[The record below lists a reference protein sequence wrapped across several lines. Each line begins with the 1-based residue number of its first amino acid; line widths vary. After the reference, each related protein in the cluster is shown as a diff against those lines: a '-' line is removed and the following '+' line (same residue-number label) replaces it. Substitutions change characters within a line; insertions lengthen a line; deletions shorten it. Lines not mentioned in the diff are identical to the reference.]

1 MSKITL
7 KNFAAM
13 TVSYLQ
19 YSLDYTL
26 DSLAEIGIRNIDL
39 WGGTPHY
46 YRYDR
51 NDKERIEFLETLQ
64 KKAVQRG
71 LNFVVYTPETLNYP
85 YAIAD
90 PDPCTRKRTID
101 YFSECM
107 DDAIVLGIDKLFIN
121 TGTGLRD
128 LPIQTSTD
136 YCIDSLKK
144 ICAIAQTKGI
154 TMLLEQLQPYESNI
168 CHNIEQMKQIIQ
180 AVDSKA
186 LKICVDL
193 TAMSSAEQLDEVKK
207 GYEAIAN
214 VIGEEPPHVMRAPG
228 GNFYGSII
236 DTLWDTVDAEIGWD
250 VDTEDWRRPGADAI
264 AATILTV
271 QPGQV
276 ILMHDGGGDRS
287 QTVEGLRMALP
298 QLVEQGYSFVTIDE
312 LIAYGA
318 PDGVSLR
325 PA

>member
-51 NDKERIEFLETLQ
+51 NEKERIEFLETLQ
-64 KKAVQRG
+64 RKAAQRG

-107 DDAIVLGIDKLFIN
+107 DDAIV
-121 TGTGLRD
+121 
-128 LPIQTSTD
+128 
-136 YCIDSLKK
+136 
-144 ICAIAQTKGI
+144 
-154 TMLLEQLQPYESNI
+154 
-168 CHNIEQMKQIIQ
+168 
-180 AVDSKA
+180 
-186 LKICVDL
+186 
-193 TAMSSAEQLDEVKK
+193 
-207 GYEAIAN
+207 
-214 VIGEEPPHVMRAPG
+214 
-228 GNFYGSII
+228 
-236 DTLWDTVDAEIGWD
+236 
-250 VDTEDWRRPGADAI
+250 
-264 AATILTV
+264 
-271 QPGQV
+271 
-276 ILMHDGGGDRS
+276 
-287 QTVEGLRMALP
+287 
-298 QLVEQGYSFVTIDE
+298 
-312 LIAYGA
+312 
-318 PDGVSLR
+318 
-325 PA
+325 

>member
-26 DSLAEIGIRNIDL
+26 DSLAKIGIRNIDL

-64 KKAVQRG
+64 RKAAQRG

-144 ICAIAQTKGI
+144 ICAIARTKGI

-186 LKICVDL
+186 LKTCVDL
-193 TAMSSAEQLDEVKK
+193 TAMAVANETLDMYFETFGKEMIQLIHFSDSHHEVCGTGDLPLKEYIETLQK
-207 GYEAIAN
+207 YDYDSYIDFEIN
-214 VIGEEPPHVMRAPG
+214 DSIYWEDPHTPHLQSYQYVA
-228 GNFYGSII
+228 
-236 DTLWDTVDAEIGWD
+236 
-250 VDTEDWRRPGADAI
+250 
-264 AATILTV
+264 
-271 QPGQV
+271 
-276 ILMHDGGGDRS
+276 
-287 QTVEGLRMALP
+287 
-298 QLVEQGYSFVTIDE
+298 SFVE
-312 LIAYGA
+312 EG
-318 PDGVSLR
+318 
-325 PA
+325 

>member
-64 KKAVQRG
+64 RKAAQRG

-168 CHNIEQMKQIIQ
+168 CHSIEQMKQIIQ

-193 TAMSSAEQLDEVKK
+193 TAMAVANETLDMYFETFGKEMIQLIHFSDSHHEVC
-207 GYEAIAN
+207 G
-214 VIGEEPPHVMRAPG
+214 
-228 GNFYGSII
+228 
-236 DTLWDTVDAEIGWD
+236 T
-250 VDTEDWRRPGADAI
+250 
-264 AATILTV
+264 
-271 QPGQV
+271 
-276 ILMHDGGGDRS
+276 GD
-287 QTVEGLRMALP
+287 LP
-298 QLVEQGYSFVTIDE
+298 LKESKI
-312 LIAYGA
+312 
-318 PDGVSLR
+318 
-325 PA
+325 

>member
-64 KKAVQRG
+64 RKAAQRG

-107 DDAIVLGIDKLFIN
+107 DDAFVLGIDKLFIN

-193 TAMSSAEQLDEVKK
+193 TAMAVANETLDMYFETFGKEMIQLIHFSDSHHEVCGTGDLPLKEYIETLQK
-207 GYEAIAN
+207 YDYDSYIDFEINEDPHTPHLQSYQYVASFI
-214 VIGEEPPHVMRAPG
+214 EEG
-228 GNFYGSII
+228 
-236 DTLWDTVDAEIGWD
+236 
-250 VDTEDWRRPGADAI
+250 
-264 AATILTV
+264 
-271 QPGQV
+271 
-276 ILMHDGGGDRS
+276 
-287 QTVEGLRMALP
+287 
-298 QLVEQGYSFVTIDE
+298 
-312 LIAYGA
+312 
-318 PDGVSLR
+318 
-325 PA
+325 